1 MSNTTPSPVPFSPTG
16 NFNLNLF
23 GEELNMGKHMDIDEK
38 RLQTHEPFLYYQHPN
53 GKIWVGDA
61 IKWLKSLET
70 ASIDLIFAD
79 LPYNLNKAEWDSFGS
94 QQHYIDWSLQ
104 WLEDAARV
112 LKPTG
117 TLYICGFSEILADLK
132 HPASRFFER
141 CKWLIWHYKNKANLG
156 KDWGRSHESIL
167 HLRKSK
173 DFTFNVD
180 HVRIPYGNHTLKYPI
195 HPQAETSQYGG
206 EANKDKLWE
215 PNPNGAKPRD
225 VFEIPIISNSA
236 EEKTPHPTQ
245 KPEELLR
252 KIILASSNRNDV
264 VADPFLGSGTTTVI
278 AEQLDRK
285 WLGCD
290 ISTEYV
296 QWAAERI
303 EHVKRK
309 SIEQWIE
316 FDDQNLRRRNKIP
329 GNVF

>member
-1 MSNTTPSPVPFSPTG
+1 MNNTTPSPVPFSHKS
-16 NFNLNLF
+16 NLNLNLF
-23 GEELNMGKHMDIDEK
+23 GEELNMGKYMDIDKK
-38 RLQTHEPFLYYQHPN
+38 RLRTNEPFLYYQHPN

-79 LPYNLNKAEWDSFGS
+79 PPYNINKAEWDSFES
-94 QQHYIDWSLQ
+94 QHHYIDWSLQ
-104 WLEDAARV
+104 WLEEAARV

-132 HPASRFFER
+132 HPASRFFEG

-167 HLRKSK
+167 HMRKSK

-180 HVRIPYGNHTLKYPI
+180 HVRIPYGNHTLKYPV

-225 VFEIPIISNSA
+225 VFEIPTISNSA

-264 VADPFLGSGTTTVI
+264 VADPFLGSGTTAVI

-296 QWAAERI
+296 QWAAGRI
-303 EHVKRK
+303 ENVKRK

-316 FDDQNLRRRNKIP
+316 FDDQNLRRRNKIR
-329 GNVF
+329 

>member
-1 MSNTTPSPVPFSPTG
+1 
-16 NFNLNLF
+16 
-23 GEELNMGKHMDIDEK
+23 MDIDKK
-38 RLQTHEPFLYYQHPN
+38 RLQTHEPFIYYHHPN

-61 IKWLKSLET
+61 IKWLRTLDAESV
-70 ASIDLIFAD
+70 DLIFAD
-79 LPYNLNKAEWDSFGS
+79 PPYNINKAEWDSFES

-104 WLEDAARV
+104 WLEEAARV

-132 HPASRFFER
+132 HPASRFFEG
-141 CKWLIWHYKNKANLG
+141 CKWLIWHYRNKANLG

-173 DFTFNVD
+173 KFTFNVD
-180 HVRIPYGNHTLKYPI
+180 HVRVPYGNHTLKYPV

-206 EANKDKLWE
+206 ETQKDRLWE

-225 VFEIPIISNSA
+225 VFEIPTISNSA

-252 KIILASSNRNDV
+252 KIILASSNRGDV
-264 VADPFLGSGTTTVI
+264 VADPFLGSGTSVVV

-290 ISTEYV
+290 ISTEYI
-296 QWAAERI
+296 QWGVGRI
-303 EHVKRK
+303 ETVKRK
-309 SIEQWIE
+309 TTEQWIE
-316 FDDQNLRRRNKIP
+316 FDDQNLRRRNSIR
-329 GNVF
+329 